1 MRIGT
6 MRIGKLSGYWGL
18 VALLA
23 VIGCGGAAE
32 HGPEEQIP
40 AFELGSDVEIDPLTL
55 LPNAKQPEEGL
66 LLGGQPTLE
75 QLEQAREA
83 GYTTVINMRGLDEPG
98 VSREE
103 VEALGMTYVAI
114 PVVGEAGIS
123 EETAFALDSAL
134 EEADG
139 PVIVH
144 CGSGNRVGAI
154 FALRAHYVDG
164 LTADEALTLGLDY
177 GLTRLEP
184 VVREKLEQ
192 PEEAEAAE

>member
-1 MRIGT
+1 
-6 MRIGKLSGYWGL
+6 MRIGKLSSYFGL

-32 HGPEEQIP
+32 HAPDQETP
-40 AFELGSDVEIDPLTL
+40 AFELGAEVEIDPLTL

-66 LLGGQPTLE
+66 LLGGQPTVE

-83 GYTTVINMRGLDEPG
+83 GFKTVINMRGLDEPG
-98 VSREE
+98 VAKDE

-114 PVVGEAGIS
+114 PVAGQAGIS
-123 EETAFALDSAL
+123 EENAQALATAL
-134 EEADG
+134 EEAEG

-154 FALRAHYVDG
+154 FAAKAYFLDG
-164 LTADEALTLGLDY
+164 MTADEAVAVGLEY
-177 GLTRLEP
+177 GMTRLEP
-184 VVREKLEQ
+184 VVRAMLAQ
-192 PEEAEAAE
+192 PEEAAVAVQ